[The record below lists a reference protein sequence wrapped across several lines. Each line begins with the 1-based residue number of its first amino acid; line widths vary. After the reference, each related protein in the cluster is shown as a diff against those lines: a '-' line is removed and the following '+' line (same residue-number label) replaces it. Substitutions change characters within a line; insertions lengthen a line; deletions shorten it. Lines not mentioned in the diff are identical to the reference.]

1 MDTIFALATAQGRA
15 GVAVIRISGPG
26 AFDVAHVLIGDVPA
40 PRLASLRKVRDVD
53 GTIIDEALVLAFSG
67 PASFTGE
74 DVVELHLHGSPAIT
88 RAVLRRLGQ
97 LDARLAE
104 PGEFTRRALE
114 NDKMDLLQ
122 VEALGDLISAETEA
136 QRRQAM
142 RGYDGAFTA
151 RIEKWRTDLIRAA
164 ALIEATIDFADED
177 VPVDVSPEVVQLLSG
192 VQRDIQTELSGFDA
206 AERVRSGFEV
216 AIVGA
221 PNAGK
226 STLLNALARREA
238 AITSHHAGT
247 TRDVI
252 EVQMDLGGLPVTLLD
267 TAGLRDT
274 DDEVEAEGVA
284 RAKSRA
290 AAADIRVFL
299 SDGSDTLPLAPEPDD
314 VVLAP
319 KADLRSDDVPAV
331 SGKTG
336 TGVQDLM
343 NRLSVALADRASGAG
358 LATQERHRIALSAA
372 QADLSA
378 AMAKVENGPDLY
390 DIAAEDIRIAT
401 RALAVLI
408 GRVDVEHLLDEVFAS
423 FCLGK

>member
-40 PRLASLRKVRDVD
+40 PRLASLRKVRDAD

-192 VQRDIQTELSGFDA
+192 VQRDIQAELSGFDA

-343 NRLSVALADRASGAG
+343 DRLSVALADRASGAG

-401 RALAVLI
+401 RSLAVLI

>member
-177 VPVDVSPEVVQLLSG
+177 VPVDVSPEVEQLLSG
-192 VQRDIQTELSGFDA
+192 VRRDIQTELSGFDA

-343 NRLSVALADRASGAG
+343 DRLSVALADRASGAG

>member
-192 VQRDIQTELSGFDA
+192 VQKDIQTELSGFDA

-331 SGKTG
+331 SGRTG